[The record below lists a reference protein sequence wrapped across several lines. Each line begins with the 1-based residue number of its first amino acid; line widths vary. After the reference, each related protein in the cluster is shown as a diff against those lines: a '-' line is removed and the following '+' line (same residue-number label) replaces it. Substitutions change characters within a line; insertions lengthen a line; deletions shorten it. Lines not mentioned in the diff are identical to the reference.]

1 MPVSTAT
8 WDHQQRWKRLKTYV
22 VSVKIMQSYIKKI
35 KLQKGTAVKPNR
47 CEGMQIAMFVCDCL
61 QYSGFIL
68 CCPALVFLDQLTVWG
83 EMWWQVCYD
92 RVNSCG
98 GWPSQSCLG
107 YSAIS
112 LACLG
117 SRGPSVNTTEPRFPQ
132 TWLIAGVWCA
142 HTHTHTRTYKHM
154 QIKSTTL
161 NSSHKQL
168 ACHHLTNSQHIHLQ
182 IFKYAA
188 AFKAFL

>member
-1 MPVSTAT
+1 
-8 WDHQQRWKRLKTYV
+8 
-22 VSVKIMQSYIKKI
+22 
-35 KLQKGTAVKPNR
+35 
-47 CEGMQIAMFVCDCL
+47 MFVCDCL

-68 CCPALVFLDQLTVWG
+68 RCPALVFLDQLTVWG

-98 GWPSQSCLG
+98 GWPSQSYLG
-107 YSAIS
+107 YSAICS
-112 LACLG
+112 PCLG
-117 SRGPSVNTTEPRFPQ
+117 SRGPSVNTTEPWFPQ

-142 HTHTHTRTYKHM
+142 HTHTRTHKYM

-182 IFKYAA
+182 IYCSFQSFSLNRARY
-188 AFKAFL
+188 FPLCSQLQLLFSV